1 MQKTLLVH
9 FMCVFHN
16 MDLSVS
22 FEIIISVY

>member
-1 MQKTLLVH
+1 MQKTLFVH
-9 FMCVFHN
+9 FMDIFHN

>member
-1 MQKTLLVH
+1 MQKTLFVH
-9 FMCVFHN
+9 FMYIFHN